1 MPSSGLRFA
10 FACTSAAAKYQ
21 ALGEV
26 AEEYRQARHDDY
38 QPVSNAPGSH
48 LGNLID
54 TASLQIATNVATCV
68 KQAFWG
74 RVVRY
79 VQSREQERTGRD
91 CNSAV
96 AGRLAKQAL
105 RPVEQGEPPVIGDLR
120 NLMQT
125 QQEPQGGWK
134 EPEAPHEVM
143 AVQYHMLQH
152 FEARQQH
159 AGYRPNKADRLF
171 SLLCQSDGF
180 TAKNVKVETIGLYN
194 LLRRHKPALP
204 ADIVSNS
211 SADFTA
217 AKDESWAKQQQQEA
231 HAKASSQLNISDHTH
246 VAATDP
252 GRTDVYVGTTQPRFT
267 SKADTKA
274 STTSFSSGWYFKESY
289 VTTSRAK
296 TAKWQRQNKPYRAI
310 VDNLPH
316 SPKTSDANRLK
327 EYVTYLT
334 SPAEGIAAPTPSK
347 AKEAATPKAK
357 LKPVPRLDYL
367 LQFHM
372 KKPCRGLRFTRHCG
386 KLSAITTMARALLG
400 PDPKRTLVGWGDR
413 GKAGQGF
420 IRKQCGPSD
429 RVRKALQSMCTVVD
443 IDEFR
448 TSKICADCGSILK
461 PMEAT
466 EKPAGGGT
474 GRKTDSYRMRLCIHK
489 GCHACVNRDGLISQP
504 GQSSPAP
511 DSADADSLP
520 LPANAPLRQAVAFQ
534 WQDVLVTNPQRVA
547 GADAVFELA
556 SFLVAWALWQM
567 RCAAALC
574 QPGSAG
580 SSSANATTAYKLL
593 RSAAGKF
600 DFVRE
605 KLSGLLHN
613 SVHSTDCNPQ
623 ALAAFSALCLA
634 DAQSITVLRA
644 IQKGNQAG
652 LVSSLATDTATM
664 YLSAAQSAQAAPYA
678 AHNAKCVAYANY
690 KSTSFQA
697 YAHAFA
703 GQELAQSGQA
713 GQAVRCLYAAQPLV
727 AHAGKGAAAYDRA
740 PPATRAADR
749 THFDADL
756 STLVDTSSSKV
767 KRENDIVY
775 CQRVPDEIPELPAG
789 KRLAAPI
796 PWQLPPAAAEA
807 RADAL
812 HRITAPPSAP
822 VPAAGATARA
832 SSAKVSPA
840 EGAVPEEHAEGRG
853 GSCWRWLLVIIAMP
867 FLVVLS
873 VIGAVIWIVL
883 LPLKIVCCP
892 CGCLIQCMAD
902 IVEYILK
909 APFRGLMWASG
920 KPWKSEKPAKKDK
933 HEGH

>member
-1 MPSSGLRFA
+1 MDSWLTPWTETSSGSF
-10 FACTSAAAKYQ
+10 
-21 ALGEV
+21 
-26 AEEYRQARHDDY
+26 
-38 QPVSNAPGSH
+38 

-79 VQSREQERTGRD
+79 VQSREQERTGHD
-91 CNSAV
+91 CSSAV

-143 AVQYHMLQH
+143 ALQYHMLQH

-159 AGYRPNKADRLF
+159 VGYRPNKADRLF
-171 SLLCQSDGF
+171 SLLCQSAGF
-180 TAKNVKVETIGLYN
+180 TAKNVKVETRGLYE

-204 ADIVSNS
+204 SDIVSNS
-211 SADFTA
+211 PADFTA
-217 AKDESWAKQQQQEA
+217 AKDESWAKVLDMHKVNGLHSEQSGWHFHHEVVTDGYAISLTFRRNVPAAAKPATSTPASAATAKQKLTRAAAQQQQQEA

-274 STTSFSSGWYFKESY
+274 SITSFSSGWYFKESY

-372 KKPCRGLRFTRHCG
+372 KKPYRGLRFTRHCG

-489 GCHACVNRDGLISQP
+489 GCHACVNRDVNASRNMLQILLAQLRGAPRPPSLCRGMASDECVVADRSPDNGEIYQYRMRMVR
-504 GQSSPAP
+504 GQ
-511 DSADADSLP
+511 L
-520 LPANAPLRQAVAFQ
+520 
-534 WQDVLVTNPQRVA
+534 QRV
-547 GADAVFELA
+547 
-556 SFLVAWALWQM
+556 
-567 RCAAALC
+567 
-574 QPGSAG
+574 
-580 SSSANATTAYKLL
+580 
-593 RSAAGKF
+593 
-600 DFVRE
+600 
-605 KLSGLLHN
+605 
-613 SVHSTDCNPQ
+613 
-623 ALAAFSALCLA
+623 
-634 DAQSITVLRA
+634 
-644 IQKGNQAG
+644 
-652 LVSSLATDTATM
+652 
-664 YLSAAQSAQAAPYA
+664 
-678 AHNAKCVAYANY
+678 
-690 KSTSFQA
+690 
-697 YAHAFA
+697 
-703 GQELAQSGQA
+703 
-713 GQAVRCLYAAQPLV
+713 
-727 AHAGKGAAAYDRA
+727 
-740 PPATRAADR
+740 
-749 THFDADL
+749 
-756 STLVDTSSSKV
+756 
-767 KRENDIVY
+767 
-775 CQRVPDEIPELPAG
+775 
-789 KRLAAPI
+789 
-796 PWQLPPAAAEA
+796 
-807 RADAL
+807 
-812 HRITAPPSAP
+812 
-822 VPAAGATARA
+822 
-832 SSAKVSPA
+832 
-840 EGAVPEEHAEGRG
+840 
-853 GSCWRWLLVIIAMP
+853 
-867 FLVVLS
+867 
-873 VIGAVIWIVL
+873 
-883 LPLKIVCCP
+883 
-892 CGCLIQCMAD
+892 
-902 IVEYILK
+902 
-909 APFRGLMWASG
+909 
-920 KPWKSEKPAKKDK
+920 
-933 HEGH
+933 